1 MRFKKNGIVKFNY
14 VEAEIQLKIA
24 YIIGTEVR
32 WERSKK
38 YSLKN
43 REVEFATLPKFVGG
57 QFCLFA
63 SLFCFILRILS

>member
-32 WERSKK
+32 WERRKRRDNIQKRENLVFINDLMAS
-38 YSLKN
+38 SL
-43 REVEFATLPKFVGG
+43 
-57 QFCLFA
+57 
-63 SLFCFILRILS
+63 